1 MKRLFDIISSLCVL
15 SVLAVPMLVIA
26 IAIKLTSPGPV
37 FYWSNRVGR
46 NNAIFKMPKYR
57 SMRIDTRTTLTR
69 VRRAVLQLAAWLAIT
84 AWLALGGGCSGLE
97 VDLEGRACD
106 GGECIAGYVCHPES
120 GDCVTEIVIDG
131 SFVEDKDHP
140 NDIDGYFECD
150 LMELATGRLQ
160 AALNALDPFKVWTW
174 DPAARRPCRG
184 YPKRQLPMW
193 HTYRVELYPHY
204 GQLSGIRDRY
214 GHELEFP
221 SAFRLSRR
229 TGAARGVVK
238 LT

>member
-1 MKRLFDIISSLCVL
+1 MLPGFDTDGLLPAGDYTLSIAELRSSLLIVG
-15 SVLAVPMLVIA
+15 
-26 IAIKLTSPGPV
+26 PGPSRPHWDRRWRAALV
-37 FYWSNRVGR
+37 DNLEAMVAQLRGVG
-46 NNAIFKMPKYR
+46 
-57 SMRIDTRTTLTR
+57 
-69 VRRAVLQLAAWLAIT
+69 
-84 AWLALGGGCSGLE
+84 
-97 VDLEGRACD
+97 
-106 GGECIAGYVCHPES
+106 
-120 GDCVTEIVIDG
+120 VTEIFIDG

-174 DPAARRPCRG
+174 DPAARRPYRG